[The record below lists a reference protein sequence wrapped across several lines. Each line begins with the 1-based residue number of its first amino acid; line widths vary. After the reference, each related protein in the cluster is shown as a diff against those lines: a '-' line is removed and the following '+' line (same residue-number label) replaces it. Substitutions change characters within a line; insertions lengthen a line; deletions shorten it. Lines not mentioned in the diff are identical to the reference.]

1 MQIMYAAVLGTAMLQ
16 PVQMQ
21 ERMVKANY
29 LACNP
34 ERQFQRAERLRSSGD
49 SAGLQAFTAGALLS
63 GTCVSLKPGGSVFA
77 VGSGKGAGVDQD
89 SAKRL
94 FQDILHLGIG
104 PRVTCRSTGAEL

>member
-63 GTCVSLKPGGSVFA
+63 GTCVSLKPGASVFA
-77 VGSGKGAGVDQD
+77 VGSGKGAGVIRIRPNGSFKTFFTSE
-89 SAKRL
+89 SAL
-94 FQDILHLGIG
+94 
-104 PRVTCRSTGAEL
+104 E